1 MKRALRGLLAL
12 VILGAAVGVAMFW
25 IRTRPQAKDRP
36 QPPISAV
43 VKVLDAQPSIR
54 PAVVRG
60 MGEVIAARDVVV
72 QPEVSGRIVE
82 RHADLEPGGRIP
94 AGGVIAR
101 IDPRDYEVAR
111 DQAEAAL
118 EKARFDLAVEQ
129 GRRTVAQEEWSRLG
143 SEVPTSDAG
152 RNLALREP
160 HLRFAQSS
168 LVAAES
174 GLQKAMLN
182 LERTSLTAPFD
193 SVVIEKGVD
202 VGQVVTVQSRVA
214 RMEDTSRFWV
224 QASIPTVELPWFDP
238 PAADGSGGAA
248 ATVIQDLGNGLRP
261 RREGRVV
268 RVLGDLDAAGRMAR
282 VLIEVERPL
291 ETAAGPP
298 LLLGSFVEVELSGRP
313 MSDVFEL
320 PRTALR
326 EGEIVW
332 IMAPDDTLEFR
343 PVSVIRRSPDTVII
357 HEGLTPGDRVVTD
370 RIALPIPGMKL
381 RLAGAGSGEGK
392 IGSRDSGVG
401 SGEERSNQKS
411 GVGEP

>member
-12 VILGAAVGVAMFW
+12 LILGAAAAVAVYW
-25 IRTRPQAKDRP
+25 IRTKPMAKERA

-43 VKVLDAQPSIR
+43 VNIMEAQPCVRSAI
-54 PAVVRG
+54 VRG
-60 MGEVIAARDVVV
+60 MGEVVAARDVVV
-72 QPEVSGRIVE
+72 QPEVVGRIVE
-82 RHADLEPGGRIP
+82 RHPDLEPGGRIP

-101 IDPRDYEVAR
+101 IDPRDYETAR

-129 GRRTVAQEEWSRLG
+129 GRRTVAREEWTRLG
-143 SEVPTSDAG
+143 GEVPTSDEG
-152 RNLALREP
+152 RELALREP
-160 HLRFAQSS
+160 HLRYAQSS
-168 LVAAES
+168 LAASES
-174 GLQKAMLN
+174 GLARALLN

-202 VGQVVTVQSRVA
+202 VGQVVTTQSRIA
-214 RMEDTSRFWV
+214 RLADTARFWV
-224 QASIPTVELPWFDP
+224 RAALPAGELPWFDP

-248 ATVIQDLGNGLRP
+248 ATVIQDLGNGRRP
-261 RREGRVV
+261 RREGRVI

-282 VLIEVERPL
+282 VLIDVERPL
-291 ETAAGPP
+291 DSDGRPP
-298 LLLGSFVEVELSGRP
+298 LLLGSFVEVEIAGRP
-313 MSDVFEL
+313 MPDVFEI
-320 PRTALR
+320 PRASLR

-357 HEGLTPGDRVVTD
+357 QTGLATGDRIVTD

-381 RLAGAGSGEGK
+381 RLAGAPSVDGPDGEK
-392 IGSRDSGVG
+392 KR
-401 SGEERSNQKS
+401 E
-411 GVGEP
+411 